1 MGKKRGMMIG
11 IDGADPFV
19 IDRMIDEGK
28 LPNFKRAIEGGVSH
42 SDHAMIGAL
51 PSVTPPNWCSLG
63 TGNWP
68 RTHGVTCFFNHTL
81 GKELDQLEGNW
92 DSRRVQSEF
101 IWERFSKEGKKS
113 VMLNYCEAWPPRF
126 EDKNGIYIDGTGVVP
141 FGRNNVDFQKLIT
154 LKDGDFETVFKPHEI
169 KKNSEDCVVDA
180 DQYEE
185 MLKNSIGD
193 MDNRSEF
200 EKQFDPVIERP
211 AGIFERSFHHPEDDV
226 IDNILAPMAP
236 PENWSFEL
244 PVTAKVAKYT
254 VNDGLVRRYMVV
266 YASDGEH
273 YDTVAV
279 YANRKE
285 NKPLCVVKNKQWAW
299 PVYDTFTNPKTG
311 EKIRVA
317 YGVRPI
323 TIAEDG
329 SFVEVGIT
337 HALNTEDVS
346 TSYPREIGKQMM
358 EEVGPA
364 LPYLKFARYISDCN
378 DVLLESFDT
387 VIKWHSDATQWLLKK
402 ACPDWDL
409 FYIHIHPID
418 LFNHWFL
425 CDSLPGASDHW
436 QLAHNSIESIY
447 MSVDKYVGM
456 ILDNFLDENTSIFF
470 TSDHAAVPESVGD
483 ENPGLGGLDGIST
496 GVMSA
501 LGYTV
506 TKKNEDG
513 EDVIDWSKTRA
524 VCQRSSHIYINLKGR
539 DPQGIVAPED
549 YQKTVDELIGD
560 LYNYRHP
567 DTGKRVVS
575 FCMNREEMEIVGM
588 GGPHCGDILV
598 ELMPTYNLE
607 HAFSPTPCT
616 NEGYSLNNLCVMI
629 GGGFKEHATIDR
641 VIRVVDVVPTLCY
654 LTNTPVP
661 GNVEGGVIWQALKGF
676 DEPEY
681 EA

>member
-1 MGKKRGMMIG
+1 MAKKRGMMIG

-19 IDRMIDEGK
+19 IDRMIEEGE

-42 SDHAMIGAL
+42 PDHAMIGAL

-68 RTHGVTCFFNHTL
+68 RTHSVTCFFNHTL
-81 GKELDQLEGNW
+81 GKELDTLEANW
-92 DSRRVQSEF
+92 DSRRVTSEF
-101 IWERFSKEGKKS
+101 IWEKFSTEGKKS

-141 FGRNNVDFQKLIT
+141 FSRNNVDFQKLIT
-154 LKDGDFETVFKPHEI
+154 LKDGDFETIFQPHAM
-169 KKNSEDCVVDA
+169 KQGSEDCVVDA
-180 DQYEE
+180 DQYNE
-185 MLKNSIGD
+185 MLKNALKD
-193 MDNRSEF
+193 DNRSDF
-200 EKQFDPVIERP
+200 EKQFDPVVETNAQIVEK
-211 AGIFERSFHHPEDDV
+211 STHHPDDDV
-226 IDNILAPMAP
+226 IDEIIAAMEAPD
-236 PENWSFEL
+236 NWSIEL
-244 PVTAKVAKYT
+244 PKNAKVAKYT
-254 VNDGLVRRYMVV
+254 VNDGLVRRFIVV
-266 YASDGEH
+266 YPEDGEH
-273 YDTVAV
+273 YDTVAI
-279 YANRKE
+279 YANRKSE
-285 NKPLCVVKNKQWAW
+285 QPLCVAKLKEWAW
-299 PVYDTFTNPKTG
+299 PVYDTFTDSKNG
-311 EKIRVA
+311 EKVNVA

-337 HALNTEDVS
+337 HALNIDDVS
-346 TSYPREIGKQMM
+346 TSYPREVGHQLMK
-358 EEVGPA
+358 EVGPA
-364 LPYLKFARYISDCN
+364 LPFLKFGRYISDYN

-387 VIKWHSDATQWLLKK
+387 IIQWHAQATEWLLTK
-402 ACPDWDL
+402 ASPDWDL

-436 QLAHNSIESIY
+436 ELAQHSLESIY
-447 MSVDKYVGM
+447 ISVDKYVGM
-456 ILDNFLDENTSIFF
+456 ILDRFLDDNTSIFI

-483 ENPGLGGLDGIST
+483 ENPGIGGLAGITT
-496 GVMSA
+496 GVLGQ

-506 TKKNEDG
+506 LKKDENGSDIQE
-513 EDVIDWSKTRA
+513 IDWSKTKA
-524 VCQRSSHIYINLKGR
+524 VCQRSSHVYLNMKGR
-539 DPQGIVAPED
+539 DPQGIVEPED
-549 YQKTVDELIGD
+549 YQATVDQLIGD

-616 NEGYSLNNLCVMI
+616 NEGFSLNNLCLMI
-629 GGGFKEHATIDR
+629 GGGFKKSASINR
-641 VIRVVDVVPTLCY
+641 IIRVVDVVPTLCY
-654 LTNTPVP
+654 LTDTPVP
-661 GNVEGGVIWQALKGF
+661 GNVEGGVIWQALKDF
-676 DEPEY
+676 DEPTF
-681 EA
+681 